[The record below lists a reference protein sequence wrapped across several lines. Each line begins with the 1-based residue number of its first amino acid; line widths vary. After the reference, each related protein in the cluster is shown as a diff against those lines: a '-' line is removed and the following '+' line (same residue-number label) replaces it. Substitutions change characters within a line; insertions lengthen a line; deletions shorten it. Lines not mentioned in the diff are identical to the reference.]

1 MINLVSFYENTENQ
15 CKIAYL
21 RGSSKGYFLLFE
33 AEVFE
38 ISRQIRNPVVKV
50 YWESHDDFQVLRKFP
65 SVLLQAMLF
74 LWSIL
79 STTLRNS
86 DLNIPRFETVCYGK
100 HL

>member
-1 MINLVSFYENTENQ
+1 MFHGLKEGTQWQNVINLVSFYENSENQ

-50 YWESHDDFQVLRKFP
+50 YWESHDRF
-65 SVLLQAMLF
+65 S
-74 LWSIL
+74 
-79 STTLRNS
+79 STTKVSQRS
-86 DLNIPRFETVCYGK
+86 VTSYVIFVVYTLNDAQK
-100 HL
+100 